1 MKKFFAPILLL
12 VFLFPSIAMGQ
23 SLNKNKIVGTW
34 MEESTYWT
42 KYYKFNK
49 SGKVLIK
56 NVSKDGKNRETTY
69 NGAYVFQDNYCWLE
83 GQNKTKSFGNMM
95 LYLGSNHCCYIT
107 TFIADMLIYSSLG
120 GSSCSNK
127 TLKRQE

>member
-1 MKKFFAPILLL
+1 
-12 VFLFPSIAMGQ
+12 
-23 SLNKNKIVGTW
+23 

-42 KYYKFNK
+42 TYYKFNK

-56 NVSKDGKNRETTY
+56 KVSKDGKNREITT

-83 GQNKTKSFGNMM
+83 GQKTKSFGNMM
-95 LYLGSNHCCYIT
+95 LYKGSNHCCYRT
-107 TFIADMLIYSSLG
+107 QFIADMLLYTSVNRTY
-120 GSSCSNK
+120 SCSNK